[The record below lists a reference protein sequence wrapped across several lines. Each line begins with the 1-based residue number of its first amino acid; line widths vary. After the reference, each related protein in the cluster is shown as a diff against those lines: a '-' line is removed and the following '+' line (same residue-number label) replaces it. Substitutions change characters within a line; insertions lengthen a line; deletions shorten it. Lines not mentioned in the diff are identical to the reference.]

1 MKYQSL
7 PLFALLATTL
17 FLRSETEQPAL
28 PTQAILLNDIPD
40 GAPAPEPAPVPE
52 YEVNPADVL
61 ESRSIEQD
69 GRTITIQ
76 EIKPIDLPPPPEEN
90 HSPVAP
96 IATPAFAQRLAEFR
110 AQRKV
115 INTLHLSA
123 KVYRSPGN
131 PARSLVTC
139 WPGGNQAS
147 FTFWSSAD
155 FSLIAGGIQSF
166 ADTTGQTHHLFLSWG
181 NVEQDREQAAA
192 IRRGVPYTPP
202 NPPAF
207 PNGPAT
213 FQVVGELPAPEAL
226 VPIQSLHDLYNQKQV
241 ELLAAYQGRE
251 QARLQ
256 KEEELR
262 LNPPQPQ
269 DITLNFWRT
278 EKPAKAAQKG
288 GAK

>member
-7 PLFALLATTL
+7 PLFALLASTL
-17 FLRSETEQPAL
+17 FLRAETEPPA
-28 PTQAILLNDIPD
+28 PSSSAVLLNPIPD
-40 GAPAPEPAPVPE
+40 GTPAPEPAPVPE
-52 YEVNPADVL
+52 YEVKPAEVL
-61 ESRSIEQD
+61 ESRTIEQD

-90 HSPVAP
+90 PSPVAP
-96 IATPAFAQRLAEFR
+96 IATPKFAQRLADFR
-110 AQRKV
+110 TQRRS

-139 WPGGNQAS
+139 WPGGNQSS

-155 FSLIAGGIQSF
+155 FSLIAGGIQSY
-166 ADTTGQTHHLFLSWG
+166 ADTTGQTHHLFMSWG
-181 NVEQDREQAAA
+181 NFEQAREQAAA
-192 IRRGVPYTPP
+192 IRRGLPYSPP

-213 FQVVGELPAPEAL
+213 FQVFGDSPAPEAL
-226 VPIQSLHDLYNQKQV
+226 VPIQSLHDLYNQKKA

-269 DITLNFWRT
+269 DIILNFWRT
-278 EKPAKAAQKG
+278 EQPADAAQEG

>member
-1 MKYQSL
+1 M
-7 PLFALLATTL
+7 FALLVPTAL
-17 FLRSETEQPAL
+17 FGAESESTPL
-28 PTQAILLNDIPD
+28 PSQAILLNAIPD
-40 GAPAPEPAPVPE
+40 GTPVAESAPVPE
-52 YEVNPADVL
+52 HEVKPADVL
-61 ESRSIEQD
+61 ESRSIIQD

-76 EIKPIDLPPPPEEN
+76 EIKPIDLPPPPEE
-90 HSPVAP
+90 SP
-96 IATPAFAQRLAEFR
+96 IAPAAISSPDFVQRLAEFR
-110 AQRKV
+110 AQRKA

-123 KVYRSPGN
+123 KVYRAPGN
-131 PARSLVTC
+131 PTRSLVTC
-139 WPGGNQAS
+139 WPSGNQGS
-147 FTFWSSAD
+147 FSFWSSAD

-166 ADTTGQTHHLFLSWG
+166 ADTAGQTHHLFMSWG
-181 NVEQDREQAAA
+181 YVDQTREQAAA

-207 PNGPAT
+207 PTGPAT
-213 FQVVGELPAPEAL
+213 FQIVVESPASESL
-226 VPIQSLHDLYNQKQV
+226 VPLQSLHDLYNQKQA
-241 ELLAAYQGRE
+241 ELLAAYQRRE

-278 EKPAKAAQKG
+278 EKPAEPAQEG

>member
-1 MKYQSL
+1 MKTMSI
-7 PLFALLATTL
+7 PLLVLLASTALLRA
-17 FLRSETEQPAL
+17 ETEPPA
-28 PTQAILLNDIPD
+28 PSSSAVLLNPIPD
-40 GAPAPEPAPVPE
+40 GTPAPEPAPVPE
-52 YEVNPADVL
+52 YEVKPADVL

-90 HSPVAP
+90 HSPLAP
-96 IATPAFAQRLAEFR
+96 IATPDFAQRLAEFR
-110 AQRKV
+110 AQRKA

-131 PARSLVTC
+131 PPRSLVTC
-139 WPGGNQAS
+139 WPGGIQVS

-166 ADTTGQTHHLFLSWG
+166 ADTTGQTHHLFMSWG
-181 NVEQDREQAAA
+181 NVEQAREQAAA
-192 IRRGVPYTPP
+192 IRRGVHYTPP

-213 FQVVGELPAPEAL
+213 FQVVGESPAPEAL
-226 VPIQSLHDLYNQKQV
+226 VPIQSLHDLYNQKQA
-241 ELLAAYQGRE
+241 ELHAAYQGRE
-251 QARLQ
+251 HARLQ

-278 EKPAKAAQKG
+278 EKPAEAAQEG

>member
-1 MKYQSL
+1 MKHKSL
-7 PLFALLATTL
+7 PLLALLASTAL
-17 FLRSETEQPAL
+17 LKADTEPSAL
-28 PTQAILLNDIPD
+28 PTPAVLLNTIPD
-40 GAPAPEPAPVPE
+40 GTPAPEPAPVPE
-52 YEVNPADVL
+52 YEVKPADVL
-61 ESRSIEQD
+61 ESRSIEQN

-90 HSPVAP
+90 PSPLAP

-110 AQRKV
+110 AQRKA

-123 KVYRSPGN
+123 KVYRFPSSP
-131 PARSLVTC
+131 PRSLVTC
-139 WPGGNQAS
+139 WPGVNQGS
-147 FTFWSSAD
+147 YTFWSAAD

-166 ADTTGQTHHLFLSWG
+166 ADTTGQTHHLFMSWG
-181 NVEQDREQAAA
+181 NFEQAREQAAA

-207 PNGPAT
+207 PTGPAT
-213 FQVVGELPAPEAL
+213 FQIVGESPAPEAL
-226 VPIQSLHDLYNQKQV
+226 VPIQSLHDLYNQKQA
-241 ELLAAYQGRE
+241 ELLAAYRGRE

-278 EKPAKAAQKG
+278 EKPAEPAEEG